1 VRRFTFTESLVMLTA
16 AAVAFHRGDA
26 RIAAA
31 AGVALLGTLA
41 LLHVGRF
48 TPQGRFGLANA
59 ITTVRAGLVVVL
71 AGLHSIGPLAAA
83 LVTAFLVLDAADGWV
98 ARRPESTASA
108 FGARFDMETDAFL
121 VLVFGLKLAAV
132 GRLGPWIVVPGVLR
146 YVYAAVISV
155 VPAAR
160 EAPRSSFGRVV
171 AGLMMTSFAVSAWP
185 VELVFRPLAAL
196 AAALVVVSFARSAL
210 PSLSTP

>member
-1 VRRFTFTESLVMLTA
+1 MRKFTLLESLIMLIA
-16 AAVAFHRGDA
+16 AAVSFLRHDA
-26 RIAAA
+26 LLA
-31 AGVALLGTLA
+31 AGAGSTCLVVLA
-41 LLHVGRF
+41 LLHRGQF

-59 ITTVRAGLVVVL
+59 ITAVRAVLVNVL
-71 AGLHSIGPLAAA
+71 AWLPSVGPLAAA
-83 LVTAFLVLDAADGWV
+83 LVVAFLALDAVDGWV
-98 ARRPESTASA
+98 ARRPEPTASP
-108 FGARFDMETDAFL
+108 FGARFDMETDAFF

-146 YVYAAVISV
+146 YLYAVAISV

-171 AGLMMTSFAVSAWP
+171 AGLMMTSLAVSAWP

-210 PSLSTP
+210 PSFSTS